1 MKLKYGKKS
10 VKLPLPNKN
19 ILKILNSEEQEVLLN
34 PEDKLSDLLKNP
46 MGSLSLKKLIQQ
58 KGAKK
63 ILIIVND
70 ITRPMPYEIILL
82 PLLDELKKNRNKKRK
97 YNFYNCNWNTPKQLP
112 RGNKGNVWERY
123 IFQL

>member
-70 ITRPMPYEIILL
+70 ITRPTPYKMILP
-82 PLLDELKKNRNKKRK
+82 PLLDELKKIGIKKE
-97 YNFYNCNWNTPKQLP
+97 NITFIIAT
-112 RGNKGNVWERY
+112 G
-123 IFQL
+123 IH